1 MGIEYRGDS
10 NFRFRIQKNKII
22 YKDNYYYSKK
32 ITAKD
37 IEGKNW
43 PREVELAHNK
53 FEINI
58 LEGKIGAN
66 ENMKF
71 AELAQLVMDEEIRPH
86 RRKNTVTMY
95 LMNYNNHILKEFGDI
110 PIGKIKK
117 LAVQQFANKK
127 LKAGAA
133 VSSVRQMIGVMR
145 ATFNIAID
153 WEVTLRANPCSK
165 IKLPKI
171 PAKNCAELLSAAE
184 IARLFDAIDQ
194 EPEMYRV
201 IFLIAIGV
209 GQRQGEILGLSI
221 PKIDFNTGLIDI
233 SEQYVGYTEDGK
245 LKHEITDPKTDN
257 SIRTA
262 YMPDFVSD
270 ALKEYIKNLKITD
283 KEQHLFVNP
292 KTGKIY
298 DHNALYRRFKKL
310 LRDNNIDPEL
320 TFHDLRHLK
329 GSMMASSGADVV
341 SIAAKLGDTVK
352 TVSNTYLHS
361 IDKAEKEATYKYE
374 DFVKKLRAE

>member
-1 MGIEYRGDS
+1 MGIEYRGDG
-10 NFRFRIQKNKII
+10 NFRFRVQKDKII
-22 YKDNYYYSKK
+22 YKENYYYSKK
-32 ITAKD
+32 ISEKD
-37 IEGKNW
+37 IKQKNW
-43 PREVELAHNK
+43 PKEVELAHNK
-53 FEINI
+53 FEINV

-86 RRKNTVTMY
+86 RRKNTITMY
-95 LMNYNNHILKEFGDI
+95 LMNYNNHILEEFGDI
-110 PIGKIKK
+110 PINKIKK

-127 LKAGAA
+127 LKTMA

-153 WEVTLRANPCSK
+153 WEITLKTNPCSK

-171 PAKNCAELLSAAE
+171 PTKNCAELLSAAE
-184 IARLFDAIDQ
+184 IARLFDAIER

-201 IFLIAIGV
+201 IFLTAIGV
-209 GQRQGEILGLSI
+209 GMRQGEILGLSI
-221 PKIDFNTGLIDI
+221 PKIDFNTNLIDI
-233 SEQYVGYTEDGK
+233 PDQYVGYYEDNK
-245 LKHEITDPKTDN
+245 LKHEIADPKTDN

-262 YMPDFVSD
+262 YMPDFVST

-310 LRDNNIDPEL
+310 LKINDINPAL

-341 SIAAKLGDTVK
+341 SIAAKLGDTVE
-352 TVSNTYLHS
+352 TVSKTYLHS
-361 IDKAEKEATYKYE
+361 IDKVEKEATDKFE
-374 DFVKKLRAE
+374 DFVKKLRAK